1 VKGNDGNQT
10 LVQHLNILQTALA
23 NGIEAAYA
31 PLRKSPFE
39 QLQELRQVFDRVQKP
54 EEVQAVIARWL
65 MSGQRFLQQK
75 DIPQDHLTQFSA
87 DCETVIL
94 PRAVASGEAQLVD
107 ACKSLLGWAYNSLNM
122 EYDNQKDYPQAL
134 AAISKAI
141 EYQPQQ
147 AMYYRNRAGMH
158 MNMKAYASALPD
170 LEKAQELEP
179 DAQRLPE
186 LWKTYHEGMAKSDD
200 EN

>member
-1 VKGNDGNQT
+1 M
-10 LVQHLNILQTALA
+10 
-23 NGIEAAYA
+23 
-31 PLRKSPFE
+31 
-39 QLQELRQVFDRVQKP
+39 
-54 EEVQAVIARWL
+54 QAVIAMWL
-65 MSGQRFLQQK
+65 MLGQHFLQQK

-94 PRAVASGEAQLVD
+94 PRAVASGEAQLVN